1 MFLHEKTNA
10 IEHLT
15 IDEIFFI
22 NNVFGIIFS
31 REINNQSI
39 YCHVEEFN

>member
-10 IEHLT
+10 IEYLT

-22 NNVFGIIFS
+22 NNVFGIIFF

-39 YCHVEEFN
+39 YCHIE